1 MCIRDSDNGSGIT
14 HVLPQVMGVEA
25 AGEVVEAA
33 PGSGLRPGMKAVLF
47 SEAFCGKCRYC
58 LAGDQPLCENVKI
71 MGEHRHGGFAD
82 YIAMPSRCFF
92 PLPDD
97 TDLVAAGALMTG
109 HLTAWRMLFGKRAPV
124 SYTHLDVY
132 KRQVLEQRGVD
143 GVVWRDFPDPV
154 PAAGES
160 VLKVAAASVNRVD
173 LYMRD
178 NGSGITHVL
187 PQVMGVEAAGE
198 VVEAAP
204 GSGLRPG
211 MKAVLFSEAFCGKCR
226 YCLAGDQPLCE
237 NVKIMGEHRHGG
249 FADYIAMPSR
259 CFFPLPDDT
268 DLVAAGALMT
278 GHLTAWRMLF
288 GKRAL
293 QPGESVMIVGIGGG
307 VAVAC
312 LQLAKLVG
320 ARVFVTSSSDEKL
333 ARAAALGADGGVNYR
348 RDQVSAAIQQM
359 SGGGVDMVIDSVG
372 EASWGQSL
380 RSLRRGG
387 RLVTCGATTG
397 SNPPADL
404 QRVFIRQLEI
414 YGSTGGSVGEFRQLL
429 DVFNRGLVKPVID
442 CSFKMSDAPSALAR
456 LASGAQFG
464 KVSLVA

>member
-1 MCIRDSDNGSGIT
+1 
-14 HVLPQVMGVEA
+14 
-25 AGEVVEAA
+25 
-33 PGSGLRPGMKAVLF
+33 MKA
-47 SEAFCGKCRYC
+47 A
-58 LAGDQPLCENVKI
+58 
-71 MGEHRHGGFAD
+71 
-82 YIAMPSRCFF
+82 
-92 PLPDD
+92 
-97 TDLVAAGALMTG
+97 
-109 HLTAWRMLFGKRAPV
+109 
-124 SYTHLDVY
+124 
-132 KRQVLEQRGVD
+132 VLERRGPD
-143 GVVWRDFPDPV
+143 GVTWREFPNPV
-154 PAAGES
+154 PIAGES
-160 VLKVAAASVNRVD
+160 VLKVADSSVNRVD

-178 NGSGITHVL
+178 NGSGITHTL

-198 VVEAAP
+198 IVEAAP
-204 GSGLRPG
+204 GSGLSRG
-211 MKAVLFSEAFCGKCR
+211 MKAVLFSEAFCGRCR
-226 YCLAGDQPLCE
+226 YCLAGEQPLCE
-237 NVKIMGEHRHGG
+237 NVKIMGEHRNGG
-249 FADYIAMPSR
+249 FADYIAMPNH
-259 CFFPLPDDT
+259 CFFPLPDDA

-293 QPGESVMIVGIGGG
+293 QPGESVTLVGIGGG

-320 ARVFVTSSSDEKL
+320 ARVFVTSSSDEKI
-333 ARAAALGADGGVNYR
+333 ARAIALGADGGVNYR
-348 RDQVSAAIQQM
+348 TDKVSAAIQQM

-372 EASWGQSL
+372 EASWGESL

-414 YGSTGGSVGEFRQLL
+414 YGSTGGSIAEFRQLL
-429 DVFNRGLVKPVID
+429 DVFNRGLVRPVID
-442 CSFKMSDAPSALAR
+442 SSFKMANAPAALER